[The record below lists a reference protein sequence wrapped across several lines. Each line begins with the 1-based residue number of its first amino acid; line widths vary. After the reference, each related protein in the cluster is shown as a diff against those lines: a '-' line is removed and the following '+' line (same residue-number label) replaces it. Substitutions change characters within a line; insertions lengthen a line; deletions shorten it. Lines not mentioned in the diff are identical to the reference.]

1 MNRLHLLICTLSL
14 IFCCCSGDQID
25 HSVQLDQQLSEAIKA
40 KSPDGS
46 ISYYILPEEDQLSS
60 IPQDETNLISPE
72 KVELGRMLFFE
83 TAFATEARKLSGIQT
98 YSCATCHLPEA
109 GFRPNR
115 IQGIADG
122 GMGFGDAGE
131 GRFMNPEYEEHELDI
146 QAARPLSLV
155 NVAFVKNT
163 FWNGQFGS
171 GGANIGTEELWSQS
185 HDTELNHL
193 GFEAIET
200 QNIEGLDVHRFRYT
214 KNSIEKYGY
223 KPLFDQCFPN
233 LEEEERYS
241 NLSASQAISA
251 YIRCIISNKAPF
263 QDWLKGNRNAISDE
277 EKEGAIL
284 FFGKANCS
292 NCHYEKNLGSG
303 EFHALGVKDMDQH
316 PEALNKNSNDARN
329 LGRGGFTQ
337 KTEDM
342 FCFKVPG
349 LYNVGDSPIYFH
361 GASATSLEEV
371 VRYKARALRE
381 NIRVSQLDISDK
393 LQKLELSDTEVNK
406 LVSFLSKSLKDPDLL
421 RYKAPAIN
429 SGLCSPNNDEASQ
442 LDLDCN

>member
-1 MNRLHLLICTLSL
+1 MPL
-14 IFCCCSGDQID
+14 
-25 HSVQLDQQLSEAIKA
+25 
-40 KSPDGS
+40 
-46 ISYYILPEEDQLSS
+46 
-60 IPQDETNLISPE
+60 
-72 KVELGRMLFFE
+72 
-83 TAFATEARKLSGIQT
+83 
-98 YSCATCHLPEA
+98 CHLPEA

-233 LEEEERYS
+233 LVEEERYS

-263 QDWLKGNRNAISDE
+263 QDWLKGNHTAISDE

-292 NCHYEKNLGSG
+292 NCHYEVNLGSG

-316 PEALNKNSNDARN
+316 PDALNKNSDDARN

-361 GASATSLEEV
+361 GASATSLEDV

-393 LQKLELSDTEVNK
+393 LHKLELSDTEVNK
-406 LVSFLSKSLKDPDLL
+406 LVAFLSKSLKDPDLL

-429 SGLCSPNNDEASQ
+429 SGLCFPNNDEASQ
-442 LDLDCN
+442 MDLGCN